1 MKLTDFAK
9 LRDMLPEVPP
19 TPGWRVNEP
28 PDELKLERLR
38 FALVPEEGHVVAELM
53 AGACKILA
61 VHPLRLPTMAQVDQL
76 REVLQQP
83 QHYKRIG
90 DLLSTALDTGNTR
103 SLLAFFGVHY
113 AAEPTKALCKQ
124 MLGKL

>member
-9 LRDMLPEVPP
+9 LRDILPEAPP
-19 TPGWRVNEP
+19 TPGWSINEP

-38 FALVPEEGHVVAELM
+38 FALAPEEGRIVAELM
-53 AGACKILA
+53 TGACNALA

-90 DLLSTALDTGNTR
+90 DLLSVTLDTGNTR

>member
-1 MKLTDFAK
+1 MKLADFVT
-9 LRDMLPEVPP
+9 LRDLLPEAPS

-38 FALVPEEGHVVAELM
+38 LELTPEEGRVVAELM
-53 AGACKILA
+53 ASACRILA
-61 VHPLRLPTMAQVDQL
+61 VHPLRLPTAAQVDQL

-83 QHYKRIG
+83 RHYKCIG
-90 DLLSTALDTGNTR
+90 DLLSANLDTGNTQ
-103 SLLAFFGVHY
+103 SLLEFFGVDY
-113 AAEPTKALCKQ
+113 TARPTKALCKQ